1 MKKYL
6 TCVVFFILF
15 SAFFTS
21 CLFDEEDEEWSAS
34 KVCPEAG
41 TNRYGMPNR
50 GTFIDERDGR
60 EYAYTTIGNQVWMAE
75 NLKYELP
82 YPYSMCYGQE
92 TCRLRGYSLNDTVKV
107 CSRDTAHLAEIAQK
121 MQSTCTD
128 YDCISKEYCEI
139 YGRFYSL
146 KDESADYW
154 RLDYD
159 VVDSVCPHG
168 WHVPSKTEWEVLIDN
183 MEADGRRLWSADTT
197 WCNHVIKPR
206 NEGEYAK
213 DECGFTLVTG
223 FEFAQ
228 FLTST
233 VQSDIYGY
241 VAAIRIEFVLIP
253 DNHNNPL
260 RCIKD

>member
-1 MKKYL
+1 MKKYF
-6 TCVVFFILF
+6 VSVILLLLF
-15 SAFFTS
+15 TLLFTS
-21 CLFDEEDEEWSAS
+21 CLFDDEEEEWSAS

-50 GTFIDERDGR
+50 GTFTDERDGR
-60 EYAYTTIGNQVWMAE
+60 VYKYTTIGDQVWMAE
-75 NLKYELP
+75 NLKFELP

-92 TCRLRGYSLNDTVKV
+92 TWRLRGYSLNDTVKV
-107 CSRDTAHLAEIAQK
+107 CHRDTAHLAEIAQK

-168 WHVPSKTEWEVLIDN
+168 WHVPSKAEWEVLIDN

-197 WCNHVIKPR
+197 WSKHVIKPR
-206 NEGEYAK
+206 NEEEYAK
-213 DECGFTLVTG
+213 DECGFTLVSG
-223 FEFAQ
+223 FENSE

-233 VQSDIYGY
+233 VYSKLSGY
-241 VAAIRIEFVLIP
+241 FVFVRVEFVLLP

>member
-1 MKKYL
+1 MNKYL
-6 TCVVFFILF
+6 VCMLFFILF
-15 SAFFTS
+15 SVTS

-50 GTFIDERDGR
+50 GTFVDERDGR
-60 EYAYTTIGNQVWMAE
+60 VYKYTTIGDQVWMAE
-75 NLKYELP
+75 NLKFELP
-82 YPYSMCYGQE
+82 YPYSSCYGMEYCVFRQRWEGDPVGE
-92 TCRLRGYSLNDTVKV
+92 TVCR
-107 CSRDTAHLAEIAQK
+107 RDTAHLAEIAQK
-121 MQSTCTD
+121 MQSTCSD
-128 YDCISKEYCEI
+128 QDCIAQEYCEI

-168 WHVPSKTEWEVLIDN
+168 WHVPSKAEWEVLIDAVDEN
-183 MEADGRRLWSADTT
+183 GTVLWTADTV
-197 WCNHVIKPR
+197 WSKHVLKPR
-206 NEGEYAK
+206 NENEYGK
-213 DECGFTLVTG
+213 DECGFSLVSG
-223 FEFAQ
+223 FDSAD

-233 VQSDIYGY
+233 LQSDRYSYY
-241 VAAIRIEFVLIP
+241 VTIWYSIAIGPSR
-253 DNHNNPL
+253 HNNPL